1 MLSELESQ
9 QQQVRHQADEAGKR
23 LNTESGRLQQIISEA
38 PYSKLAEVEE
48 EIARLERDIAR
59 DRLHIDAIQLLH
71 NTVQQ
76 QKSGV
81 MQSLID
87 PIRTRAN
94 SILQRIAGSRFDG
107 LEFDDTL
114 LPTGIAPQSNSEA
127 VALNQISGGEQEQ
140 VHFAVRMALAD
151 IAFPDSRQLVVLDDV
166 FTYTDATRLGR
177 IATILEESAQRFQ
190 IVLLTCHPERYR
202 GMSDAKFFDLG
213 QCSFPAT

>member
-1 MLSELESQ
+1 LAALEAQ
-9 QQQVRHQADEAGKR
+9 QKGFRAEADEAGES
-23 LNTESGRLQQIISEA
+23 LHTESGRLQTIAAEA
-38 PYSKLAEVEE
+38 PYSKLVEVEE

-71 NTVQQ
+71 DTVKE
-76 QKSGV
+76 QKSDV
-81 MQSLID
+81 LQSLID
-87 PIRTRAN
+87 PIRTQAN

-114 LPTGIAPQSNSEA
+114 LPTGIALQSNGES
-127 VALNQISGGEQEQ
+127 VSLQQISGGEQEQ

-151 IAFPDSRQLVVLDDV
+151 IAFPNSRQLVVLDDV

-177 IATILEESAQRFQ
+177 IAAILEESAKRFQ

-202 GMSDAKFFDLG
+202 AMSDATFFDLE
-213 QCSFPAT
+213 QITLSAI